1 MDRQASHLINVA
13 IYTLR
18 TKVLSADTD
27 DTTRTYLDLATRIL
41 RMVSVKL
48 SEQEGLLASLAEET
62 EALILSAPTGLAARA
77 VTSRAPPKASADSG
91 NVSFEAADR
100 QARLSLEALS
110 NLIPGVIKQVADG
123 EGDIEGAIA
132 WLDGV
137 LASQEQYYEAVDPDV
152 RKGSQV
158 AYRGGR
164 IDDEILAPLGPV
176 PPEASPERLTNYFRK
191 TGGDPAVMVTKVDT
205 VPGGFSK
212 TTHLLTLEK
221 GAIVGANGAV
231 IRQDPLAPYNCKTI
245 EEEYDLLRRLYDHG
259 YPIAQPLMLET
270 DRAILGSAFAV
281 SRRVAGSCDVRSW
294 SKSADSIEPFA
305 QMLARSLAQL
315 HAIPLADLGYDPEIA
330 DLSAGEHMRLEIARW
345 QDLYERKRRRA
356 YPMNTLMLSW
366 LADNIPAHA
375 FAKRASVIHGD
386 VGFHNLMVEGNEITA
401 ILDWEYS
408 HFGDPVEDMIYMKPF
423 IEQIYDWDRF
433 TNLYYEAGGGIITE
447 EDIAFY
453 SVWPGARNAT
463 SCVDAVSV
471 VETALPNELK
481 YIVSGYVLMP
491 YVQIDGAKAVLQ
503 RMRATLA

>member
-1 MDRQASHLINVA
+1 
-13 IYTLR
+13 
-18 TKVLSADTD
+18 
-27 DTTRTYLDLATRIL
+27 
-41 RMVSVKL
+41 MVSVKL
-48 SEQEGLLASLAEET
+48 STQEGFLADLAKET
-62 EALILSAPTGLAARA
+62 EVLISTAPEGAAA
-77 VTSRAPPKASADSG
+77 VTPLATPAPQGSMDSG
-91 NVSFEAADR
+91 NATFEAVDR
-100 QARLSLEALS
+100 KVRDTLETLSS
-110 NLIPGVIKQVADG
+110 LIPGVIRQVANG
-123 EGDIEGAIA
+123 EGDEKGAIA
-132 WLDGV
+132 WLDRV

-164 IDDEILAPLGPV
+164 IDDEELAPLGPV
-176 PPEASPERLTNYFRK
+176 PPEASPARLTAYFRNA
-191 TGGDPAVMVTKVDT
+191 GGDHSVRVAKVDT

-212 TTHLLTLEK
+212 TTHLLTLEAGTVA
-221 GAIVGANGAV
+221 GADSAV

-245 EEEYDLLRRLYDHG
+245 EEEYDLLRRLYDFG
-259 YPIAQPLMLET
+259 YPIAQPLLLET
-270 DRAILGSAFAV
+270 DPTILGSAFAV

-305 QMLARSLAQL
+305 RMLAKSLAQL
-315 HAIPLADLGYDPEIA
+315 HAIPLATLGYDPGIA
-330 DLSAGEHMRLEIARW
+330 TLSAGEHMRLEIARW

-375 FAKRASVIHGD
+375 FTKRASVIHGD
-386 VGFHNLMVEGNEITA
+386 VGFHNLMVEGNDITA

-423 IEQIYDWDRF
+423 IEQIYDWERF
-433 TNLYYEAGGGIITE
+433 TGLYYEAGGSAITE

-491 YVQIDGAKAVLQ
+491 YVQIDGAKAVLR
-503 RMRATLA
+503 RMRATLT